1 MIEGFQLVEFI
12 DWWETWYKDVDRLED
27 SCLSAV
33 GMMRVNIIITIT
45 IIIIIII
52 IIIISMYSWAEG
64 SHGTKKLMSRFAQS
78 FNLEVFKWVWFRWV
92 DWNSLHDVISL
103 RSNIHTI

>member
-1 MIEGFQLVEFI
+1 
-12 DWWETWYKDVDRLED
+12 
-27 SCLSAV
+27 
-33 GMMRVNIIITIT
+33 MMRVNIIITIT

-78 FNLEVFKWVWFRWV
+78 FNLEVFK
-92 DWNSLHDVISL
+92 
-103 RSNIHTI
+103 